1 MKSIIEAAWNN
12 RELLKSSEKIEA
24 IETVIE
30 AIDKGELRVAE
41 PLENGE
47 WQVNEWVK
55 KAVVM
60 YFPIR
65 KMEIGRAHV

>member
-1 MKSIIEAAWNN
+1 MRSIIEAAWDN
-12 RELLKSSEKIEA
+12 RELLKESKTVEA
-24 IETVIE
+24 INSVIE
-30 AIDKGELRVAE
+30 SIDKGELRVAE

-65 KMEIGRAHV
+65 KMETI